1 MAIQIQI
8 TRDFTLRDIEKS
20 LSDLASNTDSVATIW
35 LPHDIGPKLFK
46 DCRLVTLL
54 LTASRGRKLVVK
66 DWIRKSQWDSRKAIK
81 RFGTEIEGLASLVYA
96 NAVGIADDNSVY
108 PDRSSIL
115 SAVIGRGGILEEEE
129 GLGKS
134 VTICAFDATD
144 PELLKP
150 LIFRD
155 LSSKATTIEDLAK
168 LRNQQLEKGISEDYS
183 ERVNRVAD
191 QTLGAFVYELFQN
204 TFEHGRLD
212 RQNSIVRG
220 LRYVRL
226 KKHIATNRADFL
238 HRAEGYP
245 ELQAYLSTRV
255 PAQGSFKFYEIA
267 IGDQGLGIIGRFLS
281 TRPDF
286 NNPTTSSERASLV
299 NQIIDQALSSKRGR
313 SGAGYGLRNALR
325 AVREL
330 DGFLSLRTDALW
342 LHWSPSASEA
352 LRLTPVSGMSELAH
366 VQGTHFSMLFPFAF
380 ARHL

>member
-1 MAIQIQI
+1 MTLAPRRRPLRISPSCEISNWKKESVKTTQSALIELLI
-8 TRDFTLRDIEKS
+8 KHWERSFTSCFRTL
-20 LSDLASNTDSVATIW
+20 SNT
-35 LPHDIGPKLFK
+35 
-46 DCRLVTLL
+46 
-54 LTASRGRKLVVK
+54 
-66 DWIRKSQWDSRKAIK
+66 
-81 RFGTEIEGLASLVYA
+81 
-96 NAVGIADDNSVY
+96 AV
-108 PDRSSIL
+108 
-115 SAVIGRGGILEEEE
+115 
-129 GLGKS
+129 
-134 VTICAFDATD
+134 
-144 PELLKP
+144 
-150 LIFRD
+150 
-155 LSSKATTIEDLAK
+155 
-168 LRNQQLEKGISEDYS
+168 
-183 ERVNRVAD
+183 
-191 QTLGAFVYELFQN
+191 
-204 TFEHGRLD
+204 LD